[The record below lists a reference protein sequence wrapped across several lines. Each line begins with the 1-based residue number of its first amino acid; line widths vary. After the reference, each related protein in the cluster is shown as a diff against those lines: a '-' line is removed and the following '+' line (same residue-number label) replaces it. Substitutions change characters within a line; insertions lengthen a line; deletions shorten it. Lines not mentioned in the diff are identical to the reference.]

1 MIPVEGTRFEVH
13 FSAPFFAGRAR
24 NLATWGDLNRLGRVL
39 DPSPTPAQ
47 PRFDD
52 PVQAEIS
59 AMRARLAASADT
71 PLLDPSCHREVS
83 FALDRLRA
91 RWKRQ
96 PELFAPAAIT
106 ALREIAQALSR
117 TPVATPELSDAQAV
131 LETTF
136 GYKHFRPGQE
146 EIIRA
151 ALAGRDCVGI
161 MPTGAGKSLTYQIP
175 ARLLGG
181 TTLVISPL
189 IALMKDQVD
198 ALTEMGFRATFLNS
212 SLAPEERRERVQG
225 LWAGAYEIVYAA
237 PEGIEASV
245 GNALGRTPLRLI
257 AVDEAHCIS
266 QWGHDF
272 RPAYRNLTGLKRRF
286 GDVPVLALTATATHE
301 VTRDIVDPLAMRN
314 PVHFR
319 GSFYRPNLRLGF
331 VKKGDG
337 GPKTRE
343 SILGLVKARKGDS
356 GIVYCLSRKSVEK
369 TAEELRHNGVAAL
382 AYHAGMDSDARTRVQ
397 DAFRRDDADVVV
409 ATIAFGMGIDKS
421 NVRFVIHRDMPRS
434 IESYYQEVGRAGRD
448 GLGSDCVMFYS
459 WADVMAY
466 DRFSDDQA
474 GDLVMRQRAQ
484 VREMFNFAD
493 RGGCRHQA
501 VVRYLGENL
510 VPCGS
515 SCDVC
520 SGWDPVA
527 KLPSVRTPRKR
538 DRTPE
543 SVPSFATRGEAR
555 GATSDDIAGE
565 ELFMAL
571 RKLRKEIA
579 DARGIP
585 AYLVFSDATLR
596 GMAAAHPRS
605 AEELLEVSGV
615 GPVKLEAYGDR
626 FLALLRN
633 Y

>member
-1 MIPVEGTRFEVH
+1 VLTTSSPQPR
-13 FSAPFFAGRAR
+13 PP
-24 NLATWGDLNRLGRVL
+24 L
-39 DPSPTPAQ
+39 DPIES
-47 PRFDD
+47 
-52 PVQAEIS
+52 EIS
-59 AMRARLAASADT
+59 AMRARLAANAGT
-71 PLLDPSCHREVS
+71 PLLDPTCHREVGL
-83 FALDRLRA
+83 ALDRLRA
-91 RWKRQ
+91 RWKRE
-96 PELFAPAAIT
+96 PALFAPASIT
-106 ALREIAQALSR
+106 ALREIAQVLSR
-117 TPVATPELSDAQAV
+117 SPIAGPTLVDAQAV

-136 GYKHFRPGQE
+136 GYKHFRPGQDA
-146 EIIRA
+146 IIGA

-212 SLAPEERRERVQG
+212 SLTPEERRERVAG
-225 LWAGAYEIVYAA
+225 LSSGAYEIVYAA

-245 GNALGRTPLRLI
+245 GSVLGRLPLRLI

-286 GDVPVLALTATATHE
+286 GSVPILALTATATHE
-301 VTRDIVDPLAMRN
+301 VTQDIVDQLAMRN

-337 GPKTRE
+337 GPKTRDA
-343 SILGLVKARKGDS
+343 ILGLVKARKGDS
-356 GIVYCLSRKSVEK
+356 GIVYCLSRKAVEK
-369 TAEELRHNGVAAL
+369 TAEELRDAGVAAL
-382 AYHAGMDSDARTRVQ
+382 AYHAGMDPDTRTRVQ

-466 DRFSDDQA
+466 DRFSDDG
-474 GDLVMRQRAQ
+474 GDQTGRQRTQ

-510 VPCGS
+510 APCGA
-515 SCDVC
+515 SCDIC

-527 KLPSVRTPRKR
+527 QLPPVRGARKR
-538 DRTPE
+538 DRDRSADPVVT
-543 SVPSFATRGEAR
+543 ARAEAILSS
-555 GATSDDIAGE
+555 SDDIAGE

-585 AYLVFSDATLR
+585 AYLVFSDVTLR

-605 AEELLEVSGV
+605 PEEMLEVSGV
-615 GPVKLEAYGDR
+615 GPVKLEAYGDK
-626 FLALLRN
+626 FLALLRH

>member
-1 MIPVEGTRFEVH
+1 
-13 FSAPFFAGRAR
+13 
-24 NLATWGDLNRLGRVL
+24 
-39 DPSPTPAQ
+39 
-47 PRFDD
+47 
-52 PVQAEIS
+52 
-59 AMRARLAASADT
+59 
-71 PLLDPSCHREVS
+71 
-83 FALDRLRA
+83 
-91 RWKRQ
+91 
-96 PELFAPAAIT
+96 
-106 ALREIAQALSR
+106 
-117 TPVATPELSDAQAV
+117 
-131 LETTF
+131 
-136 GYKHFRPGQE
+136 
-146 EIIRA
+146 
-151 ALAGRDCVGI
+151 
-161 MPTGAGKSLTYQIP
+161 
-175 ARLLGG
+175 
-181 TTLVISPL
+181 
-189 IALMKDQVD
+189 
-198 ALTEMGFRATFLNS
+198 MGFRATFLNS

-245 GNALGRTPLRLI
+245 GSALGRTPLRLI

-301 VTRDIVDPLAMRN
+301 VTHDIVDQLAMRN

-337 GPKTRE
+337 GPKTRD
-343 SILGLVKARKGDS
+343 SVVGLVKARKGDS

-382 AYHAGMDSDARTRVQ
+382 AYHAGMDSDSRTRVQ

-448 GLGSDCVMFYS
+448 GLPSDCVMFYS

-466 DRFSDDQA
+466 DRFSDDMA
-474 GDLVMRQRAQ
+474 GDMVMRQRAQ

-501 VVRYLGENL
+501 VVRYLGEAL
-510 VPCGS
+510 TPCRT
-515 SCDVC
+515 SCDIC

-527 KLPSVRTPRKR
+527 KLPTVRTKRKR

-543 SVPSFATRGEAR
+543 SVPSFAAR
-555 GATSDDIAGE
+555 GSEAVATSDDIAGE

-571 RKLRKEIA
+571 RRLRKEIA

-585 AYLVFSDATLR
+585 AYLVFSDVTLR
-596 GMAAAHPRS
+596 GMAAAHPKS
-605 AEELLEVSGV
+605 PEELLEVSGV
-615 GPVKLEAYGDR
+615 GPVKLEAYGDK
-626 FLALLRN
+626 FLTLLRG

>member
-1 MIPVEGTRFEVH
+1 
-13 FSAPFFAGRAR
+13 
-24 NLATWGDLNRLGRVL
+24 
-39 DPSPTPAQ
+39 
-47 PRFDD
+47 
-52 PVQAEIS
+52 
-59 AMRARLAASADT
+59 MRARLAANSGT
-71 PLLDPSCHREVS
+71 PLLDPSCHREVGL
-83 FALDRLRA
+83 ALDRLRA
-91 RWKRQ
+91 RWKRE
-96 PELFAPAAIT
+96 PGLFAPASIT
-106 ALREIAQALSR
+106 ALREIAQVLSR
-117 TPVATPELSDAQAV
+117 SPIPGPTLVDAQAV

-136 GYKHFRPGQE
+136 GYKHFRPGQDA
-146 EIIRA
+146 IIGA

-212 SLAPEERRERVQG
+212 SLAPEERRERVAG
-225 LWAGAYEIVYAA
+225 LSSGAYEIVYAA

-245 GNALGRTPLRLI
+245 GSVLGRVPLRLI

-286 GDVPVLALTATATHE
+286 GGVPVLALTATATHE
-301 VTRDIVDPLAMRN
+301 VTGDIVDQLAMRN

-337 GPKTRE
+337 GPKTRDA
-343 SILGLVKARKGDS
+343 ILGLVKARKGDS
-356 GIVYCLSRKSVEK
+356 GIVYCLSRKAVEK
-369 TAEELRHNGVAAL
+369 TAEELRDAGVAAL
-382 AYHAGMDSDARTRVQ
+382 AYHAGMDPDTRTRVQ

-466 DRFSDDQA
+466 DRFSDDG
-474 GDLVMRQRAQ
+474 GDQSGRQRAQ

-501 VVRYLGENL
+501 VVRYLGEDL
-510 VPCGS
+510 APCGA
-515 SCDVC
+515 SCDIC
-520 SGWDPVA
+520 SGWDPVSQ
-527 KLPSVRTPRKR
+527 LPPVRGTRKR
-538 DRTPE
+538 DRDR
-543 SVPSFATRGEAR
+543 SSEAAVTAR
-555 GATSDDIAGE
+555 AEAVVATSDDIAGE

-585 AYLVFSDATLR
+585 AYLVFSDVTLR

-605 AEELLEVSGV
+605 PEELLEVSGV
-615 GPVKLEAYGDR
+615 GPVKLEAYGDK
-626 FLALLRN
+626 FLALLRH